1 MLRRAPAW
9 LLLLAPTAAFAHVKW
24 FEEYEVAQKPVP
36 IGITLSLPS
45 FWLGMA
51 LVLVL
56 FIVTTILERR
66 QPGLAATRGLDTVT
80 RPLREHADVFL
91 VAVLFA
97 FFVALFAVGGTYLT
111 PELKT
116 DSELIPWAQLAIAL
130 LLIPRLTRPLAA
142 VAIVLLWLI
151 TMRDYDLFHLYDYL
165 ALGLGL
171 AGYLL
176 LSGMKDGPWHD
187 RRFAV
192 LRWGIALALMWSS
205 MEKFMYPQW
214 FLPLLEEKPFLA
226 FGIPFGPYTTM
237 AGVAEFT
244 LGFGLL
250 WTPLVRRLSA
260 VALFALMFAAVY
272 PFGRVDMIGHATI
285 LAALLVIIAEP
296 FPDRRALE
304 VAPLDRR
311 ATWWVPIGLA
321 IALAVTMISYSGQHY
336 LIYERASGQLAT
348 LLRPESQRPAAAE
361 GGPAPGVFWRG
372 EHYHGSVPG
381 GTQTEATT
389 AMMSAM
395 DRMHAAMND
404 VRVTGD
410 IDRDFVAMMVPHHQ
424 SAVDMAEAYLRHGRD
439 PELRRLAE
447 QIIRSQHEEIRIMRS
462 ERPET
467 GAAHH

>member
-192 LRWGIALALMWSS
+192 LRWGIALALMW
-205 MEKFMYPQW
+205 
-214 FLPLLEEKPFLA
+214 
-226 FGIPFGPYTTM
+226 
-237 AGVAEFT
+237 
-244 LGFGLL
+244 
-250 WTPLVRRLSA
+250 
-260 VALFALMFAAVY
+260 
-272 PFGRVDMIGHATI
+272 
-285 LAALLVIIAEP
+285 
-296 FPDRRALE
+296 
-304 VAPLDRR
+304 
-311 ATWWVPIGLA
+311 
-321 IALAVTMISYSGQHY
+321 
-336 LIYERASGQLAT
+336 
-348 LLRPESQRPAAAE
+348 
-361 GGPAPGVFWRG
+361 
-372 EHYHGSVPG
+372 
-381 GTQTEATT
+381 
-389 AMMSAM
+389 
-395 DRMHAAMND
+395 
-404 VRVTGD
+404 
-410 IDRDFVAMMVPHHQ
+410 
-424 SAVDMAEAYLRHGRD
+424 
-439 PELRRLAE
+439 
-447 QIIRSQHEEIRIMRS
+447 
-462 ERPET
+462 
-467 GAAHH
+467 